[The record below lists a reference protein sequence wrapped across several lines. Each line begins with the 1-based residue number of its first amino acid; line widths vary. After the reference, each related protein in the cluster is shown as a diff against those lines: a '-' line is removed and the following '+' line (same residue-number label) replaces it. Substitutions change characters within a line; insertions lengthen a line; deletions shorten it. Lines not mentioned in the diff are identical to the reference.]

1 MQYGRL
7 SDVRCKQYSKG
18 RYHATSCCTPG
29 LTTTTALP
37 SPAIFRSVAAPM
49 PCPSSQ
55 AATMP
60 SISSAARAASS
71 TTASSPACAA
81 RRNTPTAS
89 ATAPRRHSAT
99 ARREQKQEQRK
110 RDREAGLSNS
120 KAAAVQQLRLTAQQA
135 RNDFIKRV
143 AVALGWKPGCAAE
156 FTAPATRRAP
166 MCSTPSGASTIR
178 GGGIRPLAISA
189 LWISR
194 RWPRQA
200 KLGVHRNASRP

>member
-1 MQYGRL
+1 MQ
-7 SDVRCKQYSKG
+7 
-18 RYHATSCCTPG
+18 
-29 LTTTTALP
+29 
-37 SPAIFRSVAAPM
+37 AIFEGEVSRHLLLHPRPHHHLGAALARHLPQCRRAHAV
-49 PCPSSQ
+49 PIQPSSDDAFHLIGGAGGKLNYLKLTGVRSEEEYAQ
-55 AATMP
+55 RQRD
-60 SISSAARAASS
+60 SAK
-71 TTASSPACAA
+71 
-81 RRNTPTAS
+81 
-89 ATAPRRHSAT
+89 
-99 ARREQKQEQRK
+99 ARREQKQERRK

-166 MCSTPSGASTIR
+166 MCSTTSGASTIR
-178 GGGIRPLAISA
+178 GGGIRPLAVSA